1 LAAMVKANPKHKT
14 PAKIANQARHN
25 KKRRD
30 ARAAAAHAKRTVPRE
45 GACESIVHSMVTG
58 IIKRMLW
65 RKRRNEN
72 RTPDPKARD
81 RAAAGYKRMKDEA
94 KGLGITQQALA
105 DQRRAEK
112 ESAQTGFYNPSAR
125 RKERMQTDENYSAR
139 VRLSGRLR
147 EFLRLKNGTKAA
159 GTMELVGCSQS
170 QLVAHLK
177 KTLSPGKEI
186 MEESIDHIFPGS
198 MYSAA
203 DAEDQRR
210 MMHWSNLRMM
220 PLHGV
225 DGNIS
230 KNNKLPS
237 FLEAIVVER
246 WAWPVGVDES
256 MLDRGRERETAAPS
270 RTPG

>member
-1 LAAMVKANPKHKT
+1 
-14 PAKIANQARHN
+14 
-25 KKRRD
+25 
-30 ARAAAAHAKRTVPRE
+30 
-45 GACESIVHSMVTG
+45 MVTG

-65 RKRRNEN
+65 RKWKNEN

-81 RAAAGYKRMKDEA
+81 RADTGYKRMKDEA
-94 KGLGITQQALA
+94 KRLGITQQALA

-112 ESAQTGFYNPSAR
+112 ECAQTGFYNPSAL

-139 VRLSGRLR
+139 VRLSKRLR

-159 GTMELVGCSQS
+159 GTMELVGCSQP

-186 MEESIDHIFPGS
+186 MEESIDHIFPAS

-203 DAEDQRR
+203 NAGDQRR

-225 DGNIS
+225 GGNIS

-256 MLDRGRERETAAPS
+256 MLDRGRERETTAPS